1 MASGS
6 KRVIIAA
13 MLGNMAIAATKFTAA
28 AFTGSSAMLS
38 EGVHSTVDTG
48 NQLLLLHGLRQ
59 AGRPA
64 CSRFPFGRGKEIY
77 FYSFVVAILIFGL
90 GAGISIYEGILHL
103 RHPEPA
109 HTPWLNYAVLAAS
122 LLFEGAAWSMALRE
136 FRRTKGERG
145 WFRAVSRSKNPP
157 LFVVLFEDT
166 AAMLGLLAAF
176 AGVLLSQVT
185 GDPRYDGAAS
195 IVIGL
200 VLAGTA
206 AWLAWETHGLLL
218 GESAHP
224 EVEEAIRN
232 MTLAKPGIEQIN
244 ELATLHMGP
253 DYILVTLSVDF
264 ADHVRSNGVEQVT
277 SELDRDIKTAFPRVR
292 RVFIEAQS
300 PDAPVSS
307 LAPSSTPDQ

>member
-1 MASGS
+1 
-6 KRVIIAA
+6 
-13 MLGNMAIAATKFTAA
+13 
-28 AFTGSSAMLS
+28 
-38 EGVHSTVDTG
+38 
-48 NQLLLLHGLRQ
+48 
-59 AGRPA
+59 
-64 CSRFPFGRGKEIY
+64 
-77 FYSFVVAILIFGL
+77 VVAILIFGL

-109 HTPWLNYAVLAAS
+109 RSPWLNYLVLGAS

-136 FRRTKGERG
+136 FRRSKGKRG
-145 WFRAVSRSKNPP
+145 WLRAVSRSKNPP

-176 AGVLLSQVT
+176 GGVLLSQIT

-195 IVIGL
+195 LVIGAI
-200 VLAGTA
+200 LAGTA
-206 AWLAWETHGLLL
+206 AWLAKETHGLLL

-232 MTLAKPGIEQIN
+232 MALSKPGIEQVH

-264 ADHVRSNGVEQVT
+264 TDEIRSNGVEQVT
-277 SELDRDIKTAFPRVR
+277 AELDRDIKAAFPRVR

-300 PDAPVSS
+300 APATNV
-307 LAPSSTPDQ
+307 